1 MGVSSLNKDIKDLE
15 NLKSTE
21 TSKFR
26 AKLEEKSRKFA
37 EVCKPHEEDR
47 KAILQRIA
55 EIEEEMKK
63 VDVKIKTKT
72 AQKRK
77 DKLEKLK
84 KVKESDKKSSNTLKD
99 VQAQIEAQNKRNSN
113 LQKLI
118 DVSNASALKI
128 DDSDDE
134 DINPRRSHVGSSKTK
149 RKLVDNL
156 DIDVFDFETEK
167 IPLNLVPSTPLNIK
181 KLLTPAQSDVKFP
194 RKSALAS
201 LIDNKGGKKKTNK
214 KEPKAKLTK
223 EDANKADKNFDE
235 IMQISSVSP

>member
-1 MGVSSLNKDIKDLE
+1 MARIEYPGSSGSNKLDALAGNYVS
-15 NLKSTE
+15 
-21 TSKFR
+21 F
-26 AKLEEKSRKFA
+26 
-37 EVCKPHEEDR
+37 P
-47 KAILQRIA
+47 
-55 EIEEEMKK
+55 
-63 VDVKIKTKT
+63 
-72 AQKRK
+72 
-77 DKLEKLK
+77 LK
-84 KVKESDKKSSNTLKD
+84 KVKESDKNSLNTLKGLQNKCGD

-113 LQKLI
+113 LQKLV

-134 DINPRRSHVGSSKTK
+134 DINPRRTNVGSGKTK

-156 DIDVFDFETEK
+156 DIDVFDFETENS
-167 IPLNLVPSTPLNIK
+167 PHNLVPSTPLNTK
-181 KLLTPAQSDVKFP
+181 KLLTPAQSDAKFP

-201 LIDNKGGKKKTNK
+201 LIDHKGLKSKNNK